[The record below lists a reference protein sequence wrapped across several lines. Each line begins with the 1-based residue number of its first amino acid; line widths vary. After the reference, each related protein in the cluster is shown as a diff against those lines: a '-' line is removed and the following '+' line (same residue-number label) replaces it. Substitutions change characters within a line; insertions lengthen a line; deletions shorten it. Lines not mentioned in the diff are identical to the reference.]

1 MTSISLRTRA
11 STLRLRSLQS
21 PRLSSIAAPRSL
33 SSLTTGYLH
42 QKGPQAK
49 INPVPRTY
57 LKASPEIALQHKS
70 LQIRQYST
78 GTPKPTADALI
89 EELQDL
95 YEIAK
100 DEFEIA
106 TESTDAGTIY
116 AASDRDSARD
126 ALNEF
131 CATYFL
137 YTSRPDEED
146 TGVILRSGEAMS
158 GTRLRA
164 VEVVSLGEGEEQG
177 PVVDTAFDPANVEVA
192 VRDEVRRRIG
202 QRVRELRSAVEI
214 LEERAYEE

>member
-1 MTSISLRTRA
+1 MASIPLRTRA
-11 STLRLRSLQS
+11 STLHLRSLQS
-21 PRLSSIAAPRSL
+21 ARLSSIATRRSL
-33 SSLTTGYLH
+33 STLTTGYLQ
-42 QKGPQAK
+42 QKGHQTKPNLGIRNYFKACPQ
-49 INPVPRTY
+49 
-57 LKASPEIALQHKS
+57 IAVQPKS
-70 LQIRQYST
+70 LQPRQYST
-78 GTPKPTADALI
+78 APKPTADALI

-106 TESTDAGTIY
+106 TESTDGGTIY

-137 YTSRPDEED
+137 YTSRPGEED
-146 TGVILRSGEAMS
+146 TGVVLRSGEAMS

-164 VEVVSLGEGEEQG
+164 AEVVSLGEDGEQG
-177 PVVDTAFDPANVEVA
+177 PVVDTAFDPASVEDGVK
-192 VRDEVRRRIG
+192 DEVRRRIG
-202 QRVRELRSAVEI
+202 QRVRELRNAVEL

>member
-1 MTSISLRTRA
+1 MNSLPLRTRA

-33 SSLTTGYLH
+33 STLTSGYFQ
-42 QKGPQAK
+42 QKGPQTK
-49 INPVPRTY
+49 LNLGSRNY
-57 LKASPEIALQHKS
+57 LKASPRITLQHKAV
-70 LQIRQYST
+70 QTRQHST
-78 GTPKPTADALI
+78 ASKPTADALI

-106 TESTDAGTIY
+106 TESTDGGTIY

-137 YTSRPDEED
+137 YTSRPGEED
-146 TGVILRSGEAMS
+146 TGVVLRSGEAMS
-158 GTRLRA
+158 GTRLRNA
-164 VEVVSLGEGEEQG
+164 EVVSLGEDGEQG
-177 PVVDTAFDPANVEVA
+177 PVVDTAFDPATVEDA
-192 VRDEVRRRIG
+192 VKDEVRRRIG
-202 QRVRELRSAVEI
+202 QRVRELRNAVEL

>member
-1 MTSISLRTRA
+1 MTSIPLRTIA

-21 PRLSSIAAPRSL
+21 PRLSSITYTRSL
-33 SSLTTGYLH
+33 FALTTGYL
-42 QKGPQAK
+42 QQRGPQAK
-49 INPVPRTY
+49 TSPVPRTY
-57 LKASPEIALQHKS
+57 VNALPQITLQHRP
-70 LQIRQYST
+70 LRQYST
-78 GTPKPTADALI
+78 GAPKPTADALI

-106 TESTDAGTIY
+106 TESTDGGTIY

-137 YTSRPDEED
+137 YTSRPGEED
-146 TGVILRSGEAMS
+146 TGVILRSGEPMS
-158 GTRLRA
+158 GTRLREA
-164 VEVVSLGEGEEQG
+164 EVVTLGEEDENG
-177 PVVDTAFDPANVEVA
+177 PVVDTAFDPVSVDVA

-202 QRVRELRSAVEI
+202 QRVRELRNAVEL

>member
-1 MTSISLRTRA
+1 MNSLPLRTRV

-33 SSLTTGYLH
+33 STLTSGYLQ
-42 QKGPQAK
+42 QKGPQTK
-49 INPVPRTY
+49 PCLGSRNY
-57 LKASPEIALQHKS
+57 LKASPQITLQQKALQTRHN
-70 LQIRQYST
+70 ST
-78 GTPKPTADALI
+78 APKPTADALI

-106 TESTDAGTIY
+106 TESTDGGTIY

-137 YTSRPDEED
+137 YTSRPGEED

-158 GTRLRA
+158 GTRLRNA
-164 VEVVSLGEGEEQG
+164 EVVTLGEDGEQG
-177 PVVDTAFDPANVEVA
+177 PVVDTAFDPASVEDA
-192 VRDEVRRRIG
+192 VKDEVRRRIG
-202 QRVRELRSAVEI
+202 QRVRELRNAVEL

>member
-1 MTSISLRTRA
+1 MNSLPLRTRA

-21 PRLSSIAAPRSL
+21 PRLSSIAAPRSI
-33 SSLTTGYLH
+33 STLTPGYLL
-42 QKGPQAK
+42 QKGLQ
-49 INPVPRTY
+49 INPKLGSGNY
-57 LKASPEIALQHKS
+57 FNASPQITLQHKA
-70 LQIRQYST
+70 LQTRQYST
-78 GTPKPTADALI
+78 APKPTADVLI

-106 TESTDAGTIY
+106 TESTDGGTIY

-137 YTSRPDEED
+137 YTSRPGEED
-146 TGVILRSGEAMS
+146 TGVVLRSGEAMS
-158 GTRLRA
+158 GTRLRDA
-164 VEVVSLGEGEEQG
+164 EVVTLSEDGEQG
-177 PVVDTAFDPANVEVA
+177 PVVDTAFDPASVEDA
-192 VRDEVRRRIG
+192 VKDEVRRRIG
-202 QRVRELRSAVEI
+202 QRVRELRNAVEL